1 MAKHFISGQNSIF
14 TTLISLCLLF
24 LLLIF
29 LSFNDDI
36 FLHYQD
42 PGEPYQTYIPP
53 RAPLYENAVNWLA
66 LPNLKADP
74 FEHETPGDV
83 FVVVPSVYRGGEHW
97 NLPIDDEARHETLRQ
112 IIRPNYVDPF
122 KSAGR
127 LFAPHYRQASLYT
140 YLTTR
145 EDAKR
150 AQDFAYQ
157 DIQRAFTFFLEHSPP
172 ERPIILAGHGQGG
185 SHIQRLL
192 ADFFVDK
199 ALAKRLSVAYIT
211 GHPVPLSAFETYLS
225 FTRPCEAET
234 DTGCV
239 VAFGAFMPSD
249 QDMEK
254 HFRERALI
262 PTEYGRYTPIM
273 NQEILCIN
281 PLLWERSENYAPRR
295 IHKGG
300 VAAEG
305 IDPDTTPAPLDQQT
319 SAQCQDGTLKIDT
332 PKSRAL
338 RRPFKF
344 GSKFRTLPSNIFYE
358 DLRVNAVARMETR
371 LSVGDLPKRAPLLD
385 DLGVIE
391 IIDSPI
397 TPINTEREDK

>member
-1 MAKHFISGQNSIF
+1 M
-14 TTLISLCLLF
+14 C
-24 LLLIF
+24 
-29 LSFNDDI
+29 
-36 FLHYQD
+36 
-42 PGEPYQTYIPP
+42 
-53 RAPLYENAVNWLA
+53 
-66 LPNLKADP
+66 
-74 FEHETPGDV
+74 
-83 FVVVPSVYRGGEHW
+83 
-97 NLPIDDEARHETLRQ
+97 
-112 IIRPNYVDPF
+112 IRD
-122 KSAGR
+122 S
-127 LFAPHYRQASLYT
+127 
-140 YLTTR
+140 
-145 EDAKR
+145 
-150 AQDFAYQ
+150 
-157 DIQRAFTFFLEHSPP
+157 
-172 ERPIILAGHGQGG
+172 
-185 SHIQRLL
+185 
-192 ADFFVDK
+192 
-199 ALAKRLSVAYIT
+199 
-211 GHPVPLSAFETYLS
+211 
-225 FTRPCEAET
+225 
-234 DTGCV
+234 
-239 VAFGAFMPSD
+239 
-249 QDMEK
+249 
-254 HFRERALI
+254 
-262 PTEYGRYTPIM
+262 
-273 NQEILCIN
+273 LCIN